1 MRVYHDFFTYQ
12 TGVYSHTPFGADQRS
27 GFHSVRLIGW
37 GQEDNGYENLKYWVI
52 FIINILASDPT
63 NH

>member
-1 MRVYHDFFTYQ
+1 MRVHHDFFTYQ
-12 TGVYSHTPFGADQRS
+12 TGVYSHTSFGADQRS

-52 FIINILASDPT
+52 IIIC
-63 NH
+63 

>member
-12 TGVYSHTPFGADQRS
+12 TGIYRRSAFGVDQRS

-37 GQEDNGYENLKYWVI
+37 GEDRIANRITKYWVI
-52 FIINILASDPT
+52 IL
-63 NH
+63 NC